1 VPAFPLRLLLG
12 FVGAGLLAAGA
23 ILVLP
28 EGGGET
34 PPESTLV
41 GVAAAVAA
49 ITGLALY
56 AGLRFD
62 LGLPT
67 SIALYAVG
75 YNLLVVLVKFVLGPR
90 ALYDASEAGKVTSD
104 LGKDDI
110 TVITALGIAAL
121 YLLAFWILYRL
132 ATRRLE
138 RRRRTRGERA
148 WIVVGIVLVLVFLS
162 GLLPALLL
170 MFLLTGGEYVGFVFS
185 SGASLVAGVALAGAV
200 VLARLALTNT
210 AERARAVGDATL
222 LASVFWVG
230 VAYLALYH
238 ALWVVYVLVLTS
250 LWPLKVVTSK

>member
-1 VPAFPLRLLLG
+1 MRGLPLRLGVG
-12 FVGAGLLAAGA
+12 FVAAAALAAVA
-23 ILVLP
+23 IYVLP
-28 EGGGET
+28 GGGGET

-49 ITGLALY
+49 ITGIALF

-62 LGLPT
+62 LGLPV

-90 ALYDASEAGKVTSD
+90 ALYEASEAGKVTSD
-104 LGKDDI
+104 LGKDDV

-121 YLLAFWILYRL
+121 YLLAFFILYRL
-132 ATRRLE
+132 ARRRLVG
-138 RRRRTRGERA
+138 RRGGTKRA
-148 WIVVGIVLVLVFLS
+148 WIVGGLVLVLVFLS

-170 MFLLTGGEYVGFVFS
+170 LFLLTGGEYVGFVFS
-185 SGASLVAGVALAGAV
+185 SAGSLVAGVALAGAV
-200 VLARLALTNT
+200 VLARLALMGT
-210 AERARAVGDATL
+210 AERARAVGDATM
-222 LASVFWVG
+222 LASFFWVG

-250 LWPLKVVTSK
+250 LWPLKVVTTK

>member
-1 VPAFPLRLLLG
+1 VRAIPLRLLLG
-12 FVGAGLLAAGA
+12 FAAAGA
-23 ILVLP
+23 LATLAIVVLP
-28 EGGGET
+28 GGGGDT

-49 ITGLALY
+49 ITGVALY
-56 AGLRFD
+56 AGLRLD

-67 SIALYAVG
+67 SIVLYAVG

-90 ALYDASEAGKVTSD
+90 ALYEASEAGKVTSD
-104 LGKDDI
+104 LGENDV
-110 TVITALGIAAL
+110 TVITAIGIGAL

-132 ATRRLE
+132 AKRRLE
-138 RRRRTRGERA
+138 RPRRTAGERA
-148 WIVVGIVLVLVFLS
+148 LIVAGIVLLLVFLS

-170 MFLLTGGEYVGFVFS
+170 LFLLTGGEYVGFVFS
-185 SGASLVAGVALAGAV
+185 SVGSLVAGVALAGAV
-200 VLARLALTNT
+200 TLAGLALTST
-210 AERARAVGDATL
+210 AERSRAIGDATL

>member
-1 VPAFPLRLLLG
+1 MRAFPPRLVLG
-12 FVGAGLLAAGA
+12 FVAAGLLATVA

-28 EGGGET
+28 GGGGET

-49 ITGLALY
+49 ITGIALY

-62 LGLPT
+62 LGLPA

-75 YNLLVVLVKFVLGPR
+75 YNVLVVLVKFVLGPR
-90 ALYDASEAGKVTSD
+90 ALYDASEAGKVTRD
-104 LGKDDI
+104 LGIDDV
-110 TVITALGIAAL
+110 TVLTAVCIAAL
-121 YLLAFWILYRL
+121 YLLAFWILYRF
-132 ATRRLE
+132 ARRRLG
-138 RRRRTRGERA
+138 RRPRTAARA
-148 WIVVGIVLVLVFLS
+148 WIVVAIVLVLVFLS

-170 MFLLTGGEYVGFVFS
+170 MFLLTGGEYIGFVFS
-185 SGASLVAGVALAGAV
+185 SAGSLVAGVALAGAV
-200 VLARLALTNT
+200 ALAGLALTGT
-210 AERARAVGDATL
+210 ADRARVVGDATL
-222 LASVFWVG
+222 LATFFWVG